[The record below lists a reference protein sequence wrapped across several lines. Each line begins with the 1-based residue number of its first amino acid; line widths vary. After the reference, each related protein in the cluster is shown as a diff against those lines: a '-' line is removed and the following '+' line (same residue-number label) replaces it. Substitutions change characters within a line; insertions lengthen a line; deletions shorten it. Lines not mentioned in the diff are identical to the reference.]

1 MMADAGEQ
9 SKFDPSNTENGPVR
23 HPSGDRSGPLTLGGA
38 GEAARPTKI
47 RLAGDRDRALAAH
60 RAEMLDRWSHK
71 NEGTPETLE
80 HASNREQSSIA
91 RMFMAGDINQDQLA
105 WAEEIGVAAEMIERD
120 VQVKISSYIPRI
132 DCSAG
137 SRDVLV
143 EGILAVRREIAYT
156 RWRGMIPDPKRAI
169 LDMLVGEP
177 KSFSAVA
184 KMYRMHKRRA
194 KALLIRAIDIWPDA
208 MSFAEKEADAAS
220 LAAAHA
226 GLI

>member
-1 MMADAGEQ
+1 MVDAGDKGQ
-9 SKFDPSNTENGPVR
+9 PFNPSTTEFGPVR
-23 HPSGDRSGPLTLGGA
+23 HPSGAHHGPLTLGGA
-38 GEAARPTKI
+38 GEAARPIKI
-47 RLAGDRDRALAAH
+47 QLAGERDRKLAAFH
-60 RAEMLDRWSHK
+60 AEMTARWSHK

-80 HASNREQSSIA
+80 HASRREQSSIA

-105 WAEEIGVAAEMIERD
+105 WAEEISVAAEMIERD
-120 VQVKISSYIPRI
+120 VAVKISSYVPRI

-137 SRDVLV
+137 ARDALV

-194 KALLIRAIDIWPDA
+194 KAILIKAIDIWPDA